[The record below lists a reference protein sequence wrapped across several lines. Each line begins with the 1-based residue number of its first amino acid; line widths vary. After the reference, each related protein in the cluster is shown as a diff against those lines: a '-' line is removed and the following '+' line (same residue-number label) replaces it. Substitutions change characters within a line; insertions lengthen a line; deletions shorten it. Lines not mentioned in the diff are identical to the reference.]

1 MSHVGNAGV
10 EPGIPT
16 AVDGD
21 AAQLR
26 TWYFDVNVTASDYYK
41 KLNEGVPPLPTD
53 SMIERP
59 PAPSFT
65 NELRASSPSSARS
78 IEEECPT
85 EFSHPAAVEEQ
96 PIIWLPKDPLG
107 LVYVLAREL
116 ASHHIL
122 YSLDGASMDSQ
133 GKVTVSFA
141 SPEDVRRP
149 PIPRPCERE
158 RDEKGLFSFWD
169 MISVFHKYEAS
180 FTR

>member
-10 EPGIPT
+10 ESGIPT

-26 TWYFDVNVTASDYYK
+26 TSSSDVNITASK
-41 KLNEGVPPLPTD
+41 SNIQLNEGVPPLSTD
-53 SMIERP
+53 SLIKRP
-59 PAPSFT
+59 AALSFT
-65 NELRASSPSSARS
+65 NELRASYPSSARPMKT
-78 IEEECPT
+78 ECPT

-107 LVYVLAREL
+107 LVHDLEQEL
-116 ASHHIL
+116 ASHNIL
-122 YSLDGASMDSQ
+122 YSSDGASMDSQ

-141 SPEDVRRP
+141 SPEDVRRT
-149 PIPRPCERE
+149 PIPRPCVHEG
-158 RDEKGLFSFWD
+158 DEKGLFSFWD